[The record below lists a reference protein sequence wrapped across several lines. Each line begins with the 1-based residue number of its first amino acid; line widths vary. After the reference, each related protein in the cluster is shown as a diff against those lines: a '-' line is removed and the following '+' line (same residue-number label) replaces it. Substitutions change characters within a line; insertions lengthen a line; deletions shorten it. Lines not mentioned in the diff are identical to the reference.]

1 MELSRIVLGLLV
13 AVLLPYDIPAVA
25 DKRAACLLVSWLYML
40 YALVGIDPLWKGAV
54 LLGLGVP
61 WSILLCLRRVP
72 AKRGTGLIS
81 AAKGLGRLLRTFGGL
96 AVFAALVSLV
106 LVAVVYDYSA
116 ILPFLRHLLDDTEA
130 SIAISGALL
139 AVVLGQRPVTRA
151 SVALSGATLAAPYEG
166 VLGVDRLGLFL
177 GWFERA
183 LIFVFIVSGQP
194 SGAALALTAKSVARY
209 PALER
214 KEISG
219 EYFLAGTFSSVLFA
233 IFAGILTRLCLKM
246 SAI

>member
-25 DKRAACLLVSWLYML
+25 DKRSACLLVSWLYML
-40 YALVGIDPLWKGAV
+40 YALVGVDPLWKGAV
-54 LLGLGVP
+54 LLGVGLV

-72 AKRGTGLIS
+72 AKEGTSLVHVARDIARWLVS
-81 AAKGLGRLLRTFGGL
+81 PGGL
-96 AVFAALVSLV
+96 TVIAAAAS
-106 LVAVVYDYSA
+106 LVAVALVYDRDA
-116 ILPFLRHLLDDTEA
+116 FLPFVRHLLDDNEA
-130 SIAISGALL
+130 AIAISGMLL

-151 SVALSGATLAAPYEG
+151 SVGLSGAQLATPYEG

-183 LIFVFIVSGQP
+183 LIFIFIVSGQP